1 VAEPAPLPADIES
14 IATAVVDS
22 AFKVHQALGPGLL
35 ESAYEACLAH
45 ELATR
50 RLSLQR
56 QVPIPIVY
64 EGLRLEAGFRIDL
77 LVADQVIVEIKSID
91 KEAPIHVAQLLTY
104 LRFSG
109 KRLGFLINFN
119 VTAIKYGIRRVVL

>member
-1 VAEPAPLPADIES
+1 VAEPAPLPADVEA

-22 AFKVHQALGPGLL
+22 AFKVHKALGPGLL

-45 ELATR
+45 ELTAR

-77 LVADQVIVEIKSID
+77 LVADQVIIEIKAID
-91 KEAPIHVAQLLTY
+91 KEAPIHIAQLLTY

-119 VTAIKYGIRRVVL
+119 VTAIKHGVRRVVL

>member
-1 VAEPAPLPADIES
+1 MAEPAPLPADVEA

-22 AFKVHQALGPGLL
+22 AFKVHKALGPGLL

-45 ELATR
+45 ELTAR

-77 LVADQVIVEIKSID
+77 LVADQVIIEIKAID
-91 KEAPIHVAQLLTY
+91 KEAPIHIAQLLTY

-119 VTAIKYGIRRVVL
+119 VTAIKHGVRRVVL